1 MGNRKNH
8 YVKKVT
14 EQVCSKEA
22 KEQVEAELTYHL
34 RETQKALLDK
44 GLNEMQ
50 AEERAIEQMGS
61 PVHLGI
67 QLNSLYRPKL
77 DWAMLTLFLLIIGF
91 SFMPLVAMNVA
102 DLGNYTG
109 KKIVMAVLG
118 VTAAIGLMF
127 FDYRKLKN
135 LHQLF
140 LGLGIISLILLNFL
154 PTGMINGY
162 PIIDFGPLSFQILH
176 TLPIFF
182 LFWASY
188 LVQEKTVFWKAA
200 LLFLLTSALML
211 NAGGIA
217 AFMIYSVMVFIML
230 ITSSLSNKKIFGFA
244 AFCLA
249 LIASILA
256 IIFTSLKE
264 YQLERFYAFLNPE
277 MYSETSGYMYIQ
289 INQIV
294 SESTWFGNL
303 SDMQFI
309 PSAHTDFI
317 LLNIIYHFGWAAAL
331 LLLIALTG
339 VAVRM
344 VYMARQ
350 LKDQYG
356 KMLLSGGV
364 ALFVVQAIY
373 NIGMI
378 FGVLPLISMS
388 LPLLSYGFWP
398 TMLGALVVGI
408 FLSVY
413 RRKNFNVRAEPKS
426 LN

>member
-14 EQVCSKEA
+14 EQVRSKEA

-34 RETQKALLDK
+34 RETQKALLNK

-91 SFMPLVAMNVA
+91 SFLPLVAINAA
-102 DLGNYTG
+102 DLGSYIG
-109 KKIVMAVLG
+109 KKSVMAVLG
-118 VTAAIGLMF
+118 VAAAIGLMF

-135 LHQLF
+135 LHWLF
-140 LGLGIISLILLNFL
+140 LGIGIILLLLLNFL
-154 PTGMINGY
+154 STGMMNGY

-176 TLPIFF
+176 TLPILF

-188 LVQEKTVFWKAA
+188 LVQEQAVFWKAA
-200 LLFLLTSALML
+200 LFFLLTSALML
-211 NAGGIA
+211 NAGGMA
-217 AFMIYSVMVFIML
+217 AFLIYSLMVLTML
-230 ITSSLSNKKIFGFA
+230 ISSSLNNKKIFGFA
-244 AFCLA
+244 AVCLT
-249 LIASILA
+249 LTASIMA
-256 IIFTSLKE
+256 ITFTSLKE

-277 MYSETSGYMYIQ
+277 KYSETSGYMYMQ

-294 SESTWFGNL
+294 SESTWFGDL

-317 LLNIIYHFGWAAAL
+317 FLNIIHHFGWAAGL
-331 LLLIALTG
+331 LLLLALTG

-344 VYMARQ
+344 VYIARQ
-350 LKDQYG
+350 LKDPYG

-378 FGVLPLISMS
+378 FGVLPSISMS

-413 RRKNFNVRAEPKS
+413 RRKNFNIRAEPKS
-426 LN
+426 LH